1 MVCGLISLGVQSEI
15 VADQS
20 KNLYNPDEIQRIYTE
35 LHPGTLL
42 VPVNQPSRSGYQPG
56 PHFFIYRM
64 HSEMGLVPADG
75 LVAFWEAL
83 QEASTLNAIDE
94 FAKISANLTEPKV
107 GDDQIQAQMIQ
118 WYVEPELRV
127 RLLKMDRLQGN
138 AHSVVFNRI
147 GCLMT
152 IRYLMLYGG
161 PDKEE
166 GRHVHKI
173 GRLALLGNEFLA
185 QPPVPKG
192 SNPSNLDMLLLIAP
206 TWDIMNARHL
216 GHGMA
221 RMFTILNDI
230 MPGNEP
236 KIQTLLRQ
244 LALNPAEIEI
254 EGVPLHQFV
263 SIVFG
268 IFAYGGQPE
277 GPKRSMFSSK
287 EIFSQTNFPQA
298 VLDKMLEA
306 RAPSL
311 DSYRELLK
319 RGQTLDH
326 TTFVADATAR
336 SFLTDELNIFRR
348 YPLLK
353 VDDERVA
360 ILDLQLIAE
369 LLTQGVYW
377 SIFNSLPSNKRDSFR
392 ELWGHMFE
400 VYTVDLLAKFYPKL
414 SGIFWPDVAY
424 KSGQIDVLLDFGS
437 FVLVMEIKAS
447 LLTEPAK
454 RSADRETFVRDFRRK
469 FIENEKG
476 HPKVVK
482 QLAGACRGIMNG
494 EIATA
499 SGDETPIIYP
509 IFVSDEPTLETAF
522 MNGYFN
528 DEFQKEAEM
537 DDPRVR
543 PLTVMTIDE
552 LEQILTHS
560 SDGDIEWEEL
570 LQCRFNRK
578 AVQASS
584 VGQALYDMLVS
595 KGVAV
600 KQNQALKL
608 KYDEFGN
615 IMRANFAMEAHD
627 AHRNDA

>member
-1 MVCGLISLGVQSEI
+1 MVCAISYGVQSET
-15 VADQS
+15 VADQN
-20 KNLYNPDEIQRIYTE
+20 KNIYSLDEIQRIYSE
-35 LHPGTLL
+35 LHPGALL
-42 VPVNQPSRSGYQPG
+42 IPVTHPERSGFQPG
-56 PHFFIYRM
+56 PHFFIYRLY
-64 HSEMGLVPADG
+64 SEMGLVPADA
-75 LVAFWEAL
+75 LVSFWEAL
-83 QEASTLNAIDE
+83 QEASTLNAIHE
-94 FAKISANLTEPKV
+94 FSTINANLTEPKV
-107 GDDQIQAQMIQ
+107 GDGQIQVQMIQ
-118 WYVEPELRV
+118 RYVEPELRV
-127 RLLKMDRLQGN
+127 RLLRMDRLQGN

-152 IRYLMLYGG
+152 IRYLLLYGG
-161 PDKEE
+161 PDQEE
-166 GRHVHKI
+166 GRHIHKI

-185 QPPVPKG
+185 QPPVPKE
-192 SNPSNLDMLLLIAP
+192 SSPSNLDVLLMIAP

-230 MPGNEP
+230 MPGSEP
-236 KIQTLLRQ
+236 KSQTLLKQ
-244 LALNPAEIEI
+244 LALDPKKIEI
-254 EGVPLHQFV
+254 DGVPLHQFV

-298 VLDKMLEA
+298 VLDKMLET

-311 DSYRELLK
+311 DSYRELLT
-319 RGQTLDH
+319 RGKALDYSA
-326 TTFVADATAR
+326 FVADTNAR
-336 SFLTDELNIFRR
+336 SFLTDDLNIFRR

-353 VDDERVA
+353 VDDDHVL

-377 SIFNSLPSNKRDSFR
+377 SIFNSLPSSKRDTFR
-392 ELWGHMFE
+392 ELWGHLFE
-400 VYTVDLLAKFYPKL
+400 AYTVGMLAKFYPKL
-414 SGIFWPDVAY
+414 SGFFWPDVVY
-424 KSGQIDVLLDFGS
+424 KGGQIDVLLDFGS

-454 RSADRETFVRDFRRK
+454 RSADRETFVKDFRRK

-482 QLAGACRGIMNG
+482 QLAGACRAISHR

-499 SGDETPIIYP
+499 SGNEAPIIYP
-509 IFVSDEPTLETAF
+509 IFVSDEPTVETAF

-528 DEFQKEAEM
+528 EEFQKEAEM

-552 LEQILTHS
+552 LEQLLTHS
-560 SDGDIEWEEL
+560 SDGDIQWEEL
-570 LQCRFNRK
+570 LQSRFHRN

-584 VGQALYDMLVS
+584 VGQALYDMLVA

-615 IMRANFAMEAHD
+615 IMRANFAKEED
-627 AHRNDA
+627 AEPNTAAE

>member
-1 MVCGLISLGVQSEI
+1 M
-15 VADQS
+15 ADQNKS
-20 KNLYNPDEIQRIYTE
+20 VYSLEEIQRIYAD
-35 LHPGTLL
+35 LHPGCLL
-42 VPVNQPSRSGYQPG
+42 VPVTQPSGPGYQPG

-64 HSEMGLVPADG
+64 YSEMSLAPADG

-94 FAKISANLTEPKV
+94 FSMISANLTEPKV
-107 GDDQIQAQMIQ
+107 PDGQIQAQMIQ
-118 WYVEPELRV
+118 RYVEPELRA
-127 RLLKMDRLQGN
+127 RLLEMDRLQGN

-166 GRHVHKI
+166 GRHIHKI

-185 QPPVPKG
+185 QPPVPKE
-192 SNPSNLDMLLLIAP
+192 STPSNLDLLLLVAP

-244 LALNPAEIEI
+244 LALDPAKVEIDGI
-254 EGVPLHQFV
+254 ALHQFV

-277 GPKRSMFSSK
+277 APKRSMFSSK

-298 VLDKMLEA
+298 VLEKMLEA

-319 RGQTLDH
+319 KGQALDH
-326 TTFVADATAR
+326 AAFVADATAR

-353 VDDERVA
+353 VDDEHVV

-377 SIFNSLPSNKRDSFR
+377 SIFNSLPSDKRNTFR

-414 SGIFWPDVAY
+414 SGIFRADFAY
-424 KSGQIDVLLDFGS
+424 KGGQIDILLDFGS

-454 RSADRETFVRDFRRK
+454 RSADRETFVKDFRRK

-476 HPKVVK
+476 HPKAAK
-482 QLAGACRGIMNG
+482 QLAGACRAILNG
-494 EIATA
+494 EITTA
-499 SGDETPIIYP
+499 CGDEAPIIYP

-528 DEFQKEAEM
+528 DEFQNEAEM

-552 LEQILTHS
+552 LEQLLTHS
-560 SDGDIEWEEL
+560 SDGDIQWEEL
-570 LQCRFNRK
+570 LQSRFNRK

-584 VGQALYDMLVS
+584 VGQALHDMLIS

-615 IMRANFAMEAHD
+615 ILRANFAREEDTEPDTAAGRATPPPARGD
-627 AHRNDA
+627 